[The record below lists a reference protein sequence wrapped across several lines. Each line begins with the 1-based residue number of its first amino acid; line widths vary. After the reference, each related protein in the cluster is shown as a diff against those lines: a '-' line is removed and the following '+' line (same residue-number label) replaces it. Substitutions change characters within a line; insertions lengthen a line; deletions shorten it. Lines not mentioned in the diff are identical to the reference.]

1 MEHCENSDFK
11 YKIYFASGQNY
22 TFPQNDTL
30 NIYNAV
36 GKNNY
41 IYNIQWKNIATFN
54 KHVKRRK

>member
-1 MEHCENSDFK
+1 MEHCDNSDFK

-22 TFPQNDTL
+22 TLTQNDTL

-41 IYNIQWKNIATFN
+41 IYKKKKKNIATFN